1 MNRRVGLRLLLGS
14 GLLLVLLGTLD
25 WLFPLPALPPASPV
39 VLAADGSVLHAYLSP
54 DQKWRL
60 PAALR
65 DITPTLRR
73 ALVAKEDRWFYW
85 HPGVNPLALLQ
96 AAGRNALGRGRR
108 TGASTITMQV
118 ARLLEPKERTVGG
131 KLREMLR
138 AVQLEAHYSKDEI
151 LQLYLNLVPYGSNVE
166 GVKSAALLYYGQPPH
181 YLSLAQTVTL
191 TIVPNNPTGLAPGRH
206 NAALLAARN
215 KWLRRLGA
223 EGVFPAQDVENAL
236 QEPLLARRRPAPR
249 LAPHLS
255 RRLVQQWYRA
265 GSNGGSA
272 TTSGRQSRGE
282 GAGRLNFGTAG
293 DATASNRG
301 TTSAAPLSLLA
312 EAGGIRSTLVRG
324 VQAKAE
330 DLTRQYVRRLA
341 PLGITQAAV
350 LVVDNRT
357 HTVQAY
363 VGSADFRDAGHQGQV
378 DGIRAVRSP
387 GSTLK
392 PFLYAVAMDQG
403 LVTPK
408 RVLPDVPTNF
418 GGFRPENFDKHCQG
432 EVTLERALAF
442 SLNIP
447 AVHVLQQVGV
457 GEFAGQLRRAGFR
470 TVARQAPQLGLS
482 TILGGCGASLEE
494 LVGLYSALAN
504 EGRYAP
510 LRFTASATA
519 GGFASPAAASK
530 SAKKPRAGGS
540 TAIPAANFSPSR
552 KTTAEATTS
561 RSNRAAP
568 HLSAKS
574 KERGPTEEVRLVSE
588 SAAYLVTD
596 ILSQLV
602 RPDLPVGHENALRL
616 PHIAWKTGTSYGRRD
631 AWSIG
636 YNRHYTI
643 GVWVGNFS
651 GQGAPALTGTDVAT
665 PLLFDLFN
673 TLSYND
679 GAEWY
684 APPAGL
690 DFRLVCPVTGQVP
703 GAHCPDQVM
712 DYFLPGLSDVRRCEH
727 QQEVFV
733 AADGAVSYCRACLPA
748 AGYRRVLYPNF
759 LPEVLA
765 FKAAQGLPHAL
776 RPPHNPACTL
786 VRAADAAPDQAP
798 RILSPAAHAEYVLDG
813 HDSQQLQ
820 LRCAAWSDVRQVYW
834 YANDQFVRAA
844 APTEAVF
851 IRPQAGPLK
860 ISCADDHGRNT
871 NVQVLVERL

>member
-1 MNRRVGLRLLLGS
+1 MNKRRGLRFLGGLAVFLLLLLG
-14 GLLLVLLGTLD
+14 LD
-25 WLFPLPALPPASPV
+25 RLFPLPAVPAYSPV

-60 PAALR
+60 PAELR
-65 DITPTLRR
+65 DITPSLRR

-85 HPGVNPLALLQ
+85 HPGINPVALLK

-131 KLREMLR
+131 KLQEMLR
-138 AVQLEAHYSKDEI
+138 ALQLEAHYSKDEI

-191 TIVPNNPTGLAPGRH
+191 TVVPNNPTGLAPGRH
-206 NAALLAARN
+206 NAALLQARN
-215 KWLRRLGA
+215 HWLRRLGA
-223 EGVFPAQDVENAL
+223 QGVFPARDIANAL
-236 QEPLLARRRPAPR
+236 QEPLLARRRAAPQ

-255 RRLVQQWYRA
+255 RRLVQQLYRGA
-265 GSNGGSA
+265 GRPTEGA
-272 TTSGRQSRGE
+272 TTSLASGSTL
-282 GAGRLNFGTAG
+282 A
-293 DATASNRG
+293 DAASV
-301 TTSAAPLSLLA
+301 
-312 EAGGIRSTLVRG
+312 RSTLVRA
-324 VQAKAE
+324 QQTKAE
-330 DLTRQYVRRLA
+330 DLTRHYVRRLA

-350 LVVDNRT
+350 LVVNNRT
-357 HTVQAY
+357 RAVEAY
-363 VGSADFRDAGHQGQV
+363 VGSADFADRVHEGQV

-392 PFLYAVAMDQG
+392 PFLYALALDRG

-408 RVLPDVPTNF
+408 RVLPDVPTSF
-418 GGFRPENFDKHCQG
+418 GGFRPENFDKRCQG
-432 EVTLERALAF
+432 EVTLERALCY

-457 GEFAGQLRRAGFR
+457 GEFTAQLRRAGFG

-494 LVGLYSALAN
+494 LVGLYAALAN
-504 EGRYAP
+504 RGRYEP
-510 LRFTASATA
+510 LHLTEQAR
-519 GGFASPAAASK
+519 AAAALPVQQASGGAAQRKQGSPTLGKAK
-530 SAKKPRAGGS
+530 SA
-540 TAIPAANFSPSR
+540 
-552 KTTAEATTS
+552 
-561 RSNRAAP
+561 
-568 HLSAKS
+568 
-574 KERGPTEEVRLVSE
+574 GPTAQPENKPAGEGQAQLVSE

-602 RPDLPVGHENALRL
+602 RPDLPVGYENSLRL
-616 PHIAWKTGTSYGRRD
+616 PRIAWKTGTSYGRRD

-643 GVWVGNFS
+643 GVWVGNFG

-673 TLSYND
+673 ALSYND
-679 GAEWY
+679 GGEWY
-684 APPAGL
+684 VPPAGL
-690 DFRLVCPVTGQVP
+690 DFRLVCPVSGQVP
-703 GAHCPDQVM
+703 GEHCPDQVM
-712 DYFLPGLSDVRRCEH
+712 DYFLPGISDVRRCEH
-727 QQEVFV
+727 RQEVFV
-733 AADGAVSYCRACLPA
+733 SADGALSYCRSCLPA

-759 LPEVLA
+759 TPEVLA
-765 FKAAQGLPHAL
+765 FKAAQGLPHAV
-776 RPPHNPACTL
+776 RPPHNPACAL
-786 VRAADAAPDQAP
+786 VRAADATPEQAP
-798 RILSPAAHAEYVLDG
+798 RILSPTPNAEYVLEAR
-813 HDSQQLQ
+813 DSQQLQ

-834 YANDQFVRAA
+834 YANDQFVGAA

-851 IRPQAGPLK
+851 IRPAAGVLK

>member
-1 MNRRVGLRLLLGS
+1 MNRRLGLRLLRGS
-14 GLLLVLLGTLD
+14 GLLLLLLGGLD
-25 WLFPLPALPPASPV
+25 WLFPLPPLPPASPV

-60 PAALR
+60 PAGLH
-65 DITPTLRR
+65 DITPALRR

-85 HPGVNPLALLQ
+85 HPGVNPVALVKS
-96 AAGRNALGRGRR
+96 AGRNVLGRGRR
-108 TGASTITMQV
+108 SGASTITMQV

-131 KLREMLR
+131 KLQEMLR
-138 AVQLEAHYSKDEI
+138 ALQLEAYYSKDEI

-215 KWLRRLGA
+215 RWLRRLGA
-223 EGVFPAQDVENAL
+223 EGVFPAPDVENAL
-236 QEPLLARRRPAPR
+236 HEPLLARRRPAPR
-249 LAPHLS
+249 LAPHLA
-255 RRLVQQWYRA
+255 RRLVQDMYRA
-265 GSNGGSA
+265 
-272 TTSGRQSRGE
+272 
-282 GAGRLNFGTAG
+282 AGRPADHL
-293 DATASNRG
+293 
-301 TTSAAPLSLLA
+301 AAAFRPSSPLAARRALLA
-312 EAGGIRSTLVRG
+312 DAGIRSALVRTA
-324 VQAKAE
+324 QAKAE

-357 HTVQAY
+357 RAVQAY
-363 VGSADFRDAGHQGQV
+363 VGSADFLDGRAQGQV

-392 PFLYAVAMDQG
+392 PFLYAVAMDRG

-504 EGRYAP
+504 EGVYGP
-510 LRFTASATA
+510 LRFTAGAAPQTA
-519 GGFASPAAASK
+519 NEPANTAAGPTPAAVEAAHRKASGAASLPTPTFSSLRTK
-530 SAKKPRAGGS
+530 NPGTRSASVTSAG
-540 TAIPAANFSPSR
+540 
-552 KTTAEATTS
+552 
-561 RSNRAAP
+561 
-568 HLSAKS
+568 
-574 KERGPTEEVRLVSE
+574 EVRLVSE

-643 GVWVGNFS
+643 GVWVGNFT

-673 TLSYND
+673 ALSYND

-690 DFRLVCPVTGQVP
+690 DFRLVCPVSGQVP
-703 GAHCPDQVM
+703 GEFCPDQVM

-759 LPEVLA
+759 APEVLA

-798 RILSPAAHAEYVLDG
+798 RILSPTPNAEYVLDAR
-813 HDSQQLQ
+813 DSQQLQ
-820 LRCAAWSDVRQVYW
+820 LRCAAWSDVRLVYW

-851 IRPQAGPLK
+851 IRPAAGPLK